1 MNLKKQISPL
11 GAICLCGLM
20 ITGCGHRTS
29 SISNENTNFSLIDQT
44 EYDNKDEVIDYYVDY
59 LKTCGPLVKQYDN
72 GYSGLVIRFT
82 NVTSDG
88 CTIEWDSFSNKN
100 VHYTVKNYR
109 INNSY
114 YGSTEFKYTFVG
126 DDSDLKP
133 GIVFDGVDYTYPQG
147 DHLTTGY
154 IRLCDWYVGGFRVC
168 GTKNPAEATS
178 GEVNFMEYSPE
189 KHEDEPGFFWASN
202 ENENGT
208 SETLENKES
217 FQGHTYQFF
226 DTPMSW
232 SSAEEMCVSLGGHLI
247 SINSMEE
254 QSFAMR
260 LTKNANAENIWTG
273 GYYNTL
279 KKKWLWTDGSD
290 FSYTNWDVWYNYEG
304 EAVSQPDN
312 WSGDEYCIRYANQ
325 SIDFGDYYVNFGGWL
340 DTANESD
347 GNEGDAPL
355 STFGFICEWSD

>member
-20 ITGCGHRTS
+20 ITGCGHRTAPKSEKNTSRS
-29 SISNENTNFSLIDQT
+29 SIDKTEDANREAEFSSNYKLTEKWLTNGFYTWEENDAVFHESDAVKDKPYGDLIGQMT
-44 EYDNKDEVIDYYVDY
+44 IGYDDYFKFQVDY
-59 LKTCGPLVKQYDN
+59 FYPDGEKVRLLY
-72 GYSGLVIRFT
+72 GYSPSEVEKHG
-82 NVTSDG
+82 
-88 CTIEWDSFSNKN
+88 
-100 VHYTVKNYR
+100 
-109 INNSY
+109 NSY
-114 YGSTEFKYTFVG
+114 QIQENG
-126 DDSDLKP
+126 D
-133 GIVFDGVDYTYPQG
+133 IVFDVFGGTSFGGSRISFTNNMQITWYFYGEGDY
-147 DHLTTGY
+147 
-154 IRLCDWYVGGFRVC
+154 RLNDDTPI
-168 GTKNPAEATS
+168 TKQSASYLEQLNIS
-178 GEVNFMEYSPE
+178 SPE
-189 KHEDEPGFFWASN
+189 
-202 ENENGT
+202 T
-208 SETLENKES
+208 ENKES
-217 FQGHTYQFF
+217 FQSHTYQFF

-312 WSGDEYCIRYANQ
+312 WSEDEYCIRYANQ